1 MPVWEVS
8 NIQNLIAARNAVGE
22 AVYIDPYLKE
32 HRSPLFEEDEIERA
46 ETITNALK
54 GLSIESAQKLLKK
67 IDKYLLQVLLTEWEY
82 FKNLG
87 TYILEFTD
95 EFFNRHIFYI
105 IMWRYIA
112 DGEMVDSLSQ
122 GIIIHVE
129 SFFLCTRLWRE
140 PVPPV

>member
-67 IDKYLLQVLLTEWEY
+67 IDKYLLQVLLTE
-82 FKNLG
+82 
-87 TYILEFTD
+87 
-95 EFFNRHIFYI
+95 
-105 IMWRYIA
+105 
-112 DGEMVDSLSQ
+112 
-122 GIIIHVE
+122 
-129 SFFLCTRLWRE
+129 
-140 PVPPV
+140 